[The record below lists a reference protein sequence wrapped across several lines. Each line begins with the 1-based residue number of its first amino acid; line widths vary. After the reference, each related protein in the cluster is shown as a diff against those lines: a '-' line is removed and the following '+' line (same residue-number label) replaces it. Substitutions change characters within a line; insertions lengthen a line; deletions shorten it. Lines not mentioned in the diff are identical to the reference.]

1 MFRIRRGEEEMKYRL
16 NVSKGFLAVTWNDDV
31 IVEAKDED
39 EANDI
44 ALAMA
49 RDDGI
54 DFTNTNYDDSDSNYQ
69 VESCEE
75 YKE

>member
-1 MFRIRRGEEEMKYRL
+1 MKYRL

>member
-1 MFRIRRGEEEMKYRL
+1 MKYRL
-16 NVSKGFLAVTWNDDV
+16 NVSKGFVAVSWNDDI
-31 IVEAKDED
+31 IVEAKDKD

-49 RDDGI
+49 RDGGI
-54 DFTNTNYDDSDSNYQ
+54 DFTSTNYDDSDSNYQ